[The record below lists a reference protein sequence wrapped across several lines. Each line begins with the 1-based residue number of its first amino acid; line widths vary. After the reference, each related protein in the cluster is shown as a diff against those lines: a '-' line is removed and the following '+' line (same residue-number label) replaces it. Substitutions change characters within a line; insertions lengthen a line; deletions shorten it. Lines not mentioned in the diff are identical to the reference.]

1 MSAPSSTPSQPQ
13 TVFLKDY
20 RVPEFLVE
28 TIDLRFELSEEHT
41 DVTAT
46 VRFLRNPASTNP
58 SAPLVLDG
66 ERLEL
71 RSLKL
76 DGRPLAAGEYRVT
89 LTELHIE
96 SVPRSF
102 TLETVTRIKPQENLA
117 LEGLYKSGGMFCTQC
132 EAQGFRKI
140 TYYPDRPD
148 VMAAFTTTIIAD
160 RARYPV
166 LLSNGNRIEVS
177 EQPGG
182 RHLARWRDPFKKPA
196 YLFALVAGDLGRVDD
211 QFVTKSGRKVKLEI
225 YTDKGNEDRAGHGMD
240 SLKKAMRWDEEVF
253 GLEYDLDIFMI
264 VAVADFNFGAMENKG
279 LNVFNAAAILA
290 KPSTA
295 TDSDYQRIEGVVA
308 HEYFHN
314 WTGNRVTCRDWFQLS
329 LKEGLTVYRDQE
341 FSADVTSRA
350 VHRIEEVIGLRNQQF
365 SEDAGPMAHPIR
377 PSSYIEI
384 NNFYTATVYSK
395 GAEVIRMIATLL
407 GREGFR
413 KGMDKYFE
421 LFDGQAVTTDDF
433 VRAMELANGAD
444 LTQFRETWYEQSGTP
459 RLRVKGVYDAAAK
472 RYTLEVAQACPPTP
486 GQPTKRPYHLPLS
499 MALLDQSGGELASRV
514 LPLKKEEETF
524 EFNGVQEKPVPS
536 LLRGFSAPVH
546 LEFEYTDAELL
557 FLLSR
562 DGDAFARFEA
572 GQKLALRVLGG
583 LIRAEQEK
591 KPLSV
596 DAAYLDALMSLA
608 RDRSLEA
615 AFRALLLEI
624 PSESYIG
631 QLQSAID
638 VDAIHTA
645 RDFLVRAV
653 ARHGETTFRELYQA
667 LGEED
672 RTYRYQPAAVGR
684 RALRRS
690 CLRFLTALGEP
701 RYLDLAAAQVKE
713 GRNMTEE
720 VAALLALT
728 DVPSPQRE
736 EAFRHFYDKW
746 KDDSLTINKWL
757 QTQAVSSAPGGLDRI
772 KALIKDP
779 VFNINNP
786 NKVRSVFTV
795 FGQENLV
802 NFHAADGSAYRFMAD
817 QILDIDRRNANVS
830 ARLAGLFNQ
839 WRKFDPARQALMRKE
854 LERMVAHEGLSAGVF
869 EIVSKA
875 LK

>member
-1 MSAPSSTPSQPQ
+1 MTKGQPQ

-20 RVPEFLVE
+20 RVPDFLVE
-28 TIDLRFELSEEHT
+28 TVDLRFELGEEHT

-46 VRFLRNPASTNP
+46 VKFYRNPTST
-58 SAPLVLDG
+58 SQRAPLVLEG

-76 DGRPLAAGEYRVT
+76 DGRTLSATEYQVSPTT
-89 LTELHIE
+89 LQIE
-96 SVPRSF
+96 SVSQSF
-102 TLETVTRIKPQENLA
+102 TLETITRIKPQENLA

-148 VMAAFTTTIIAD
+148 VMAAFTTTIVAD
-160 RARYPV
+160 KAKYPI

-177 EQPGG
+177 ELPEG

-211 QFVTKSGRKVKLEI
+211 HFVTQSGRKVKLEI

-279 LNVFNAAAILA
+279 LNVFNSAAILA

-329 LKEGLTVYRDQE
+329 LKEGLTVYRDEE

-350 VHRIEEVIGLRNQQF
+350 VKRIEEVIGLRNQQF

-413 KGMDKYFE
+413 KGIDKYFE

-459 RLRVKGVYDAAAK
+459 RLRVKGVYDAVAK
-472 RYTLEVAQACPPTP
+472 RYTLEVAQECPPTP
-486 GQPTKRPYHLPLS
+486 GQPTKRPYHMPLS
-499 MALLDQSGGELASRV
+499 MALLDQSGRELVSQV
-514 LPLKKEEETF
+514 LQLKKEKEIF
-524 EFNGVQEKPVPS
+524 EFNGIQEKPIPS

-546 LEFEYTDAELL
+546 LDFEYTDEELL

-562 DGDAFARFEA
+562 DGDSFARFEA
-572 GQKLALRVLGG
+572 GQKLALRVLSG
-583 LIRAEQEK
+583 LIRAVQDK

-596 DAAYLDALMSLA
+596 DAAYLSAIGGIA

-615 AFRALLLEI
+615 AFRSLLLEI

-631 QLQSAID
+631 QLQTTVD
-638 VDAIHTA
+638 VDAIHEA
-645 RDFLVRAV
+645 RGFLVREV
-653 ARHGETTFRELYQA
+653 ARKNEELLRETYRA
-667 LGEED
+667 LGEDD
-672 RTYRYQPAAVGR
+672 RTYQYQPAAVGR

-690 CLRFLTALGEP
+690 CLKFLVALEQSP
-701 RYLDLAAAQVKE
+701 DLDLALAQVKE

-728 DVPSPQRE
+728 DVPSTQRE
-736 EAFRHFYDKW
+736 QAFGHFYEKW

-757 QTQAVSSAPGGLDRI
+757 QTQAISSAPGGLERI
-772 KALIKDP
+772 KTLMKDP

-786 NKVRSVFTV
+786 NKVRSVLTI

-817 QILDIDRRNANVS
+817 QILDIDRRNANVA

-839 WRKFDPARQALMRKE
+839 WKKFDPARQALMRKE
-854 LERMVAHEGLSAGVF
+854 LQRMMAHEGLSAGVF